1 MIGSNEKCLDPW
13 HGFLIILGVCIVILV
28 GIFNEFQG
36 GTHHARIHA
45 KAKQP
50 ASAGPMATNQHGTMA
65 QAAFANTSPAAGNTT
80 GEITF

>member
-1 MIGSNEKCLDPW
+1 MSTSNEKCLDPW

-45 KAKQP
+45 QP
-50 ASAGPMATNQHGTMA
+50 KGAIT
-65 QAAFANTSPAAGNTT
+65 QAAFANTNPDIGPVAGQ
-80 GEITF
+80 IAF